1 LVLTA
6 LVLEEARRIRKHE
19 AENLNSPPPPLTLY
33 LEQAVKE
40 LAAWHP
46 LVMEEIRSYP
56 NQKDSE

>member
-1 LVLTA
+1 
-6 LVLEEARRIRKHE
+6 VLEEAKRIRKQE
-19 AENLNSPPPPLTLY
+19 AEDLNSTPPPLTLY

-46 LVMEEIRSYP
+46 LVMEEVRSYP